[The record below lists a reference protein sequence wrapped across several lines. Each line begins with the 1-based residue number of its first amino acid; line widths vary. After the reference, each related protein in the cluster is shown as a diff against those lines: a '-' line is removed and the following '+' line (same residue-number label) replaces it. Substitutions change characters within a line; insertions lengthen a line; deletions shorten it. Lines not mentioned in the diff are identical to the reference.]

1 MIWTFW
7 LLPLFFEKYLE
18 RASEREEAIEK
29 EKIIREE
36 NDQGKEIL
44 VEIHKL
50 GQEGKEKKKMEE
62 DNWKVI

>member
-7 LLPLFFEKYLE
+7 LLPLSFEKYLK
-18 RASEREEAIEK
+18 RASQREGVTEK

-44 VEIHKL
+44 GADSQVGARRKR
-50 GQEGKEKKKMEE
+50 KKK
-62 DNWKVI
+62 WKRIIGR